1 MSARSQTLLCSST
14 VYCACAASGTKPQQ
28 TSNGAMDAEP
38 RDIEGFAGPEK
49 AQWYSRAAHATTAQR
64 QRLVSEIPAVPLNAT
79 TIIARNSLF
88 RGLPE
93 QTIAQITALAS
104 RRSYKADALI
114 FMRGDPG
121 DALYG
126 VVTGRV
132 RISASGA
139 GGKEV
144 FLNIMEPG
152 DAFGEIALLDGQA
165 RTAAATTLAPTELL
179 IIRRE
184 DFLAL
189 VKREPQLAV
198 HLIELLCK
206 RVRWTSEQSEASSLL
221 NVAGRLAKRLLSL
234 ASSHARKTPA
244 GVQLKITQEDLAQ
257 FLGLSRQIVNKYL
270 QTWKKQGWITLG
282 RGSVTLVDERA
293 LRELTRKD

>member
-1 MSARSQTLLCSST
+1 M
-14 VYCACAASGTKPQQ
+14 K
-28 TSNGAMDAEP
+28 GALGA
-38 RDIEGFAGPEK
+38 EK
-49 AQWYSRAAHATTAQR
+49 AQWYSRAPHAATGQR
-64 QRLVSEIPAVPLNAT
+64 QRIVSENPAVPLNAT

-93 QTIAQITALAS
+93 QTIVQIAALAS
-104 RRSYKADALI
+104 RRSYKADSVVV
-114 FMRGDPG
+114 MRGDPG

-132 RISASGA
+132 RISASGS

-152 DAFGEIALLDGQA
+152 DAFGEIALLDGQP
-165 RTAAATTLAPTELL
+165 RTAAATTVAPTELI
-179 IIRRE
+179 IIRRA
-184 DFLAL
+184 DFLGL

-206 RVRWTSEQSEASSLL
+206 RVRWTSEQMEDSSLL
-221 NVAGRLAKRLLSL
+221 NVPARLAKRLLSL
-234 ASSHARKTPA
+234 ATAHGRKTPA
-244 GVQLKITQEDLAQ
+244 GAQLKISQEDLAQ

-270 QTWKKQGWITLG
+270 QTWKRAGWITLG
-282 RGSVTLVDERA
+282 RGSVVLADERA
-293 LRELTRKD
+293 LRALTRKD